1 MSKDCF
7 VIRVC
12 VCSRDLYTVGRFYYA
27 PVCLSFAS
35 VLVLFSLVGKVYNV
49 TFEDIT
55 MDHAVMGL
63 AISMLY
69 ASGGQ
74 RAPPTNETTP
84 HIENISYRRITG
96 TAGNAGAFLCLPESE
111 CRGIHLEDVNI
122 DSFLGG
128 FECIRAAGTTAGTV
142 TPSACF

>member
-1 MSKDCF
+1 MFSECVSHCLLFFLSK
-7 VIRVC
+7 
-12 VCSRDLYTVGRFYYA
+12 
-27 PVCLSFAS
+27 LS
-35 VLVLFSLVGKVYNV
+35 LGKVYNV

-128 FECIRAAGTTAGTV
+128 FECVRAAGTSAGKV
-142 TPSACF
+142 VPSACF